1 MNQPDCLFCKI
12 IRREIPA
19 KLVHEDA
26 LCIAFEDINPQA
38 PMHVLIVPRTHIE
51 TTNDLMP
58 EHEPLVG
65 HLIRVAAAL
74 AKDRGVEQSGYR
86 SVLNCNRAAGQSV
99 FHLHLHVLG
108 GRSFGWPPG

>member
-12 IRREIPA
+12 IRQEIPA
-19 KLVHEDA
+19 KLIYEDA

-38 PMHVLIVPRTHIE
+38 PMHVLIIPRTHIE
-51 TTNDLMP
+51 TANDLMP

-65 HLIRVAAAL
+65 HMIGVAAKL
-74 AKDRGVEQSGYR
+74 AQDRGVAQTGFR